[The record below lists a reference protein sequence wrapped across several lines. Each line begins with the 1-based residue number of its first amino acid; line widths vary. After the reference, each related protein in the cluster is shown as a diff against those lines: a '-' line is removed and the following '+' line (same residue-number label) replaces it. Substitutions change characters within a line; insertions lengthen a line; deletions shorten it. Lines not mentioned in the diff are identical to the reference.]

1 MFKNRFTALK
11 AGFGT
16 SAAVI
21 GSAAHAAVP
30 SNVSTALTDGLADA
44 SAVAA
49 LGLIIVV
56 AIAVF
61 KYMRRGV

>member
-1 MFKNRFTALK
+1 MFKKTAAAALSAFAINSYAAIPANVQTALDT
-11 AGFGT
+11 G
-16 SAAVI
+16 
-21 GSAAHAAVP
+21 
-30 SNVSTALTDGLADA
+30 LTDA